1 MKTCPRC
8 KMTSDCHSECRIC
21 HADVSAEPYAPRGAI
36 ERYVFNK
43 YFFIHL
49 FKQHKAMMI
58 GCLGSMGIM
67 LSQLPKFGWN
77 EVFVLFIIAIII
89 FVDFFPSILPILKDG
104 FLQDTEYSD
113 FDKKR
118 INYLSKITSIFMII
132 YYLLKTFP
140 LNNLI

>member
-1 MKTCPRC
+1 
-8 KMTSDCHSECRIC
+8 
-21 HADVSAEPYAPRGAI
+21 
-36 ERYVFNK
+36 
-43 YFFIHL
+43 
-49 FKQHKAMMI
+49 MMI

-67 LSQLPKFGWN
+67 LSKLPEFGWN

-118 INYLSKITSIFMII
+118 INYLSKITPIFLFI
-132 YYLLKTFP
+132 YYLFKTFP